1 LWGTLI
7 AFPRRYG
14 YTDGMNKSELRAHLV
29 GDNVLALIE
38 IPRGSKNK
46 YEWDEDLGGVA
57 LSRVLYQSVAYPAEY
72 GFIPGTLAED
82 GDALDVVVLI
92 DQPTFPGCL
101 MRVRPIGILRLR
113 QEGERDDKVLCVP
126 VADPLY
132 SETHD
137 IGDIPAHRLVEIKHF
152 FATYTELEGREVE
165 VGDWENALA
174 AMDEIRECLVS
185 EDQRD

>member
-1 LWGTLI
+1 MKKSSMKPHLE
-7 AFPRRYG
+7 
-14 YTDGMNKSELRAHLV
+14 DGSVM
-29 GDNVLALIE
+29 ALIE

-46 YEWDEDLGGVA
+46 YEWDDDMEGIA

-72 GFIPGTLAED
+72 GFIPGTMADD

-113 QEGERDDKVLCVP
+113 QEGERDDKVLCVA
-126 VADPLY
+126 VSDPLY
-132 SETHD
+132 NGTCTLS
-137 IGDIPAHRLVEIKHF
+137 DIPPHRLLEIRHF

-165 VGDWENALA
+165 VGDWEDAHA
-174 AMDEIRECLVS
+174 AMEEIKECLLP
-185 EDQRD
+185 EFREAGHAKMHL

>member
-1 LWGTLI
+1 
-7 AFPRRYG
+7 
-14 YTDGMNKSELRAHLV
+14 MKKSEMRPHFR
-29 GDNVLALIE
+29 DNSVTALIE

-46 YEWDEDLGGVA
+46 YEWDEEMEGVA

-72 GFIPGTLAED
+72 GFIPGTLADD

-113 QEGERDDKVLCVP
+113 QEGERDDKVLCVA
-126 VADPLY
+126 VSDPLY
-132 SETHD
+132 AGTND
-137 IGDIPAHRLVEIKHF
+137 ITDIPPHRLLEIRHF

-165 VGDWENALA
+165 VGDWEDAKE
-174 AMDEIRECLVS
+174 AMDEIKECLLPQFREES
-185 EDQRD
+185 D

>member
-1 LWGTLI
+1 
-7 AFPRRYG
+7 
-14 YTDGMNKSELRAHLV
+14 M
-29 GDNVLALIE
+29 ALIE

-46 YEWDEDLGGVA
+46 YEWDDDMEGIA

-72 GFIPGTLAED
+72 GFIPGTLADD

-113 QEGERDDKVLCVP
+113 QENERDDKVLCVA
-126 VADPLY
+126 VSDPLY
-132 SETHD
+132 NGTCNLS
-137 IGDIPAHRLVEIKHF
+137 DIPPHRLVEIRHF

-165 VGDWENALA
+165 VGDWEDAEA
-174 AMDEIRECLVS
+174 AMDEIKECLLP
-185 EDQRD
+185 EFREAGQEKMHL

>member
-1 LWGTLI
+1 LK
-7 AFPRRYG
+7 
-14 YTDGMNKSELRAHLV
+14 KSEMRPHLRENSV
-29 GDNVLALIE
+29 MALIE

-46 YEWDEDLGGVA
+46 YEWDEEMEGVA

-72 GFIPGTLAED
+72 GFIPGTIAAD

-113 QEGERDDKVLCVP
+113 QEGEQDDKVLCVP
-126 VADPLY
+126 IADPLY
-132 SETHD
+132 TDTHD
-137 IGDIPAHRLVEIKHF
+137 IADISPHRLVEIRHF

-165 VGDWENALA
+165 VGGWEGAA
-174 AMDEIRECLVS
+174 CAMDEIHASLLPEYRGLEQTEKS
-185 EDQRD
+185 EVLSR

>member
-1 LWGTLI
+1 MKKSDMK
-7 AFPRRYG
+7 PRLEG
-14 YTDGMNKSELRAHLV
+14 NSAM
-29 GDNVLALIE
+29 ALIE

-46 YEWDEDLGGVA
+46 YEWDEEMGGVA

-72 GFIPGTLAED
+72 GFIPGTLADD

-113 QEGERDDKVLCVP
+113 QEGERDDKVLCVA
-126 VADPLY
+126 VSDPLY
-132 SETHD
+132 ADTVD
-137 IGDIPAHRLVEIKHF
+137 ITDIPSHRLIEIRHF

-165 VGDWENALA
+165 VGDWEDAAA
-174 AMDEIRECLVS
+174 AMEEIRECLLP
-185 EDQRD
+185 EFREG